1 MAGGRGNGIID
12 NKLKTVVEPVILA
25 EIKDSNI
32 QHVNNND
39 DVIPFEELD
48 HIHQRLIDEYMV
60 DLNQTKAAIRAGYS
74 PNSASQ
80 QASDLFGRHY
90 IRAHVDRRL
99 AEASKRTGMNVD
111 RVIRELARI
120 SFANPAKIIA
130 ADGSIMADAS
140 EDDLAAIQSIKVKTT
155 TGKAGTIVERE
166 VKFYDKN
173 KSLELAGKHIGMFV
187 DRKEVKI
194 TNSFDVAQL
203 STEEIRAELDKQR
216 RIADLAL
223 NTIDITADSDD

>member
-1 MAGGRGNGIID
+1 MAGTPGHKD
-12 NKLKTVVEPVILA
+12 LYKKLDSVIEPVILTD
-25 EIKDSNI
+25 IKESNI
-32 QHVNNND
+32 QHVNSND

-60 DLNQTKAAIRAGYS
+60 DLNQTQAAIRAGYS

-80 QASDLFGRHY
+80 QASDLFGRPY
-90 IRAHVDRRL
+90 IQAHVNRRL
-99 AEASKRTGMNVD
+99 AEASSRTGLNAD

-120 SFANPAKIIA
+120 SFANPARVVA
-130 ADGSIMADAS
+130 ADGSIVDGAS

-155 TGKAGTIVERE
+155 TSKAGTTVERE

-173 KSLELAGKHIGMFV
+173 KSLELAGKHIGMFI
-187 DRKEVKI
+187 DKREVKI
-194 TNSFDVAQL
+194 TNNFDVTNL

-216 RIADLAL
+216 RISDLAL
-223 NTIDITADSDD
+223 NTIDITPNNG